1 MKRYTD
7 LNKIIIGEEMFKKYI
22 AICVVSLFAVNST
35 LADEPKVAHNSDE
48 WQIWAYSTAA
58 PDFIGNFATVKGAN
72 GEVLREGTNG
82 WVCVAFN
89 PMPEGGFNTP
99 HDANPACGD
108 AASLAWVDAYMNNTI
123 PEMESDGWLWMLHG
137 DTGVDN
143 FRAYSEGDR
152 EGSNPIHFIESGPHL
167 MLMPKDT
174 KTIENFTTDFTK
186 GEPYQ
191 MFKGTPY
198 AHLMIPFEGY
208 YMFQPEAAPK

>member
-35 LADEPKVAHNSDE
+35 LADEPKVAHNSAE

-152 EGSNPIHFIESGPHL
+152 EGSNP
-167 MLMPKDT
+167 
-174 KTIENFTTDFTK
+174 FTLLSLD
-186 GEPYQ
+186 
-191 MFKGTPY
+191 
-198 AHLMIPFEGY
+198 HI
-208 YMFQPEAAPK
+208 